1 MHDIHRRPQKE
12 KVGKKKEERPTT
24 AFFGVG
30 NVNGKE
36 NGDGTLNQADR
47 GPNNRDPF
55 TVRPDFRLFREISNR
70 VCTSFKTLYF
80 K

>member
-55 TVRPDFRLFREISNR
+55 RILE
-70 VCTSFKTLYF
+70 
-80 K
+80 